1 MNNPQDILIHCAHTE
16 LVEIDKLV
24 EHSRNPNKHPES
36 QIKLLAK
43 IIKAQ
48 GFRNP
53 IVVSKRSG
61 FIIKGHGRLAA
72 ARLLEMERVPVDVQD
87 YENEAAEWA
96 DMIADNK
103 IAELSEN
110 DDEELKALLAE
121 LDGQIDI
128 ELTGFDL
135 SAIDQFDVEETEL
148 PDLPSDDKSPF
159 KQMTFT
165 LHNAQ
170 VEEVEAAMKKAKAAG
185 GGESAVNEN
194 RNGNAIAW
202 ICSRFIEIENENR
215 A

>member
-1 MNNPQDILIHCAHTE
+1 MNNPPDILIHCAHTE

-24 EHSRNPNKHPES
+24 EHPRNPNKHPES

-72 ARLLEMERVPVDVQD
+72 AKLLEMERVPVDVQD

-148 PDLPSDDKSPF
+148 PELPSDDKAPF

-170 VEEVEAAMKKAKAAG
+170 AEEVEAAMKKAKAAG